1 MHGTR
6 ILPFLGVPFERFDLS
21 WVGGAA
27 ETMRTVRRPAQD
39 VPAVAPPCMRPCA
52 LSALLGLPASS
63 PTCSFF
69 SPAALSSRPR
79 RDRTGSSV
87 SFTAENV
94 VL

>member
-39 VPAVAPPCMRPCA
+39 VPAVAPPLHAPLRPVRVA
-52 LSALLGLPASS
+52 GSACLVAHVQLLLACSLVVAS
-63 PTCSFF
+63 
-69 SPAALSSRPR
+69 ASRP
-79 RDRTGSSV
+79 
-87 SFTAENV
+87 NWQ
-94 VL
+94 